1 MSVWLTDEQQ
11 LIKDSAERLVQNDY
25 TIEARQKLID
35 SEEGFSRENWA
46 TFAELGWLGLPFK
59 EEHGGFGGTTVDM
72 AVLMEALGKGLVV
85 EPIASSVILGGMAL
99 EIAGGPLAEKLLPEM
114 IAGERLLAFAH
125 SEPKSRFNLSDVTV
139 TAKADGTGYRINGQK
154 MLVYHGGSAD
164 SLIVSART
172 GGVQRDRDGITL
184 FVIDRAA
191 DGVSVRGH
199 KTVDGLRA
207 AEVTF
212 NDVAAGADAVLGV
225 KDKGLEIVEAV
236 VDRACIL
243 FAAEAS
249 GAMEKSVD
257 LTVEY
262 TKERKQFGRPLS
274 SFQALQHKMADMYAA
289 HQFAR
294 ALTYRAAALL
304 DDCSPAERAEAAAA
318 VKVRCGKS
326 CQLVGEEA
334 IQLHGGM
341 GMTADMPIGHYFK
354 RLTMINALFG
364 NAQYHL
370 KRYAAM
376 KPE

>member
-25 TIEARQKLID
+25 TIEARQKLIE
-35 SEEGFSRENWA
+35 SEEGFSCDNWA

-59 EEHGGFGGTTVDM
+59 EEHGGFGGTAVDM

-85 EPIASSVILGGMAL
+85 EPFASSVILAGTAL
-99 EIAGGPLAEKLLPEM
+99 DIAGGPLAEALLPEM

-139 TAKADGTGYRINGQK
+139 TADAEGDGFKINGQK

-172 GGVQRDRDGITL
+172 SGTQRDRDGITL
-184 FVIDRAA
+184 FVVDRTAE
-191 DGVSVRGH
+191 GVSVRGH
-199 KTVDGLRA
+199 RTVDGLRA
-207 AEVTF
+207 AEITLT
-212 NDVAAGADAVLGV
+212 DVKVGADAILGS
-225 KDKGLEIVEAV
+225 KDKGFEIVEDV
-236 VDRACIL
+236 IDRACVL
-243 FAAEAS
+243 FAAEAC
-249 GAMEKSVD
+249 GAMEKAVE
-257 LTVEY
+257 LTVDY

-274 SFQALQHKMADMYAA
+274 SFQALQHKMADMYSA

-304 DDCSPAERAEAAAA
+304 DDCDPAERAEAAAA
-318 VKVRCGKS
+318 VKVKCGNSSK
-326 CQLVGEEA
+326 LVGAEA

-376 KPE
+376 KAE

>member
-25 TIEARQKLID
+25 TIEARQKLIE
-35 SEEGFSRENWA
+35 SEEGFSRDNWA

-59 EEHGGFGGTTVDM
+59 EEHGGFGGTAVDM

-85 EPIASSVILGGMAL
+85 EPFASSVILAGTAL
-99 EIAGGPLAEKLLPEM
+99 DIGGGPLAEALLPEM

-139 TAKADGTGYRINGQK
+139 TADAEGDGFKINGQK

-172 GGVQRDRDGITL
+172 SGTQRDRDGITL
-184 FVIDRAA
+184 FVVDRTAE
-191 DGVSVRGH
+191 GVTVRGH
-199 KTVDGLRA
+199 RTVDGLRA
-207 AEVTF
+207 AEITLT
-212 NDVAAGADAVLGV
+212 DVKVGADAILGLQ
-225 KDKGLEIVEAV
+225 DKGFEIVEDV
-236 VDRACIL
+236 IDRACVQ
-243 FAAEAS
+243 FAAEAC
-249 GAMEKSVD
+249 GAMEKAVE
-257 LTVEY
+257 LTVDY

-274 SFQALQHKMADMYAA
+274 SFQALQHKMADMYSA

-304 DDCSPAERAEAAAA
+304 DDCDPAERAEAAAA
-318 VKVRCGKS
+318 VKVKCGNSSK
-326 CQLVGEEA
+326 LVGEEA

-376 KPE
+376 KAE

>member
-1 MSVWLTDEQQ
+1 MSVWLTEEQQ

-25 TIEARQKLID
+25 TIEKRQKLID
-35 SEEGFSRENWA
+35 SEEGFSRQNWA

-59 EEHGGFGGTTVDM
+59 EAHGGFGGTTVDM
-72 AVLMEALGKGLVV
+72 AVLLEALGKGLVV
-85 EPIASSVILGGMAL
+85 EPFASSVILAGTAL
-99 EIAGGPLAEKLLPEM
+99 DIAGGPLAEKLLPEM

-125 SEPKSRFNLSDVTV
+125 SEPKSRFNLSDVAV
-139 TAKADGTGYRINGQK
+139 TAKAEGDGYTISGEK

-172 GGVQRDRDGITL
+172 GGAQRDRDGITL
-184 FVIDRAA
+184 FVIDRTAE
-191 DGVSVRGH
+191 GVSVRGH
-199 KTVDGLRA
+199 QTVDGLRA
-207 AEVTF
+207 AEVSFT
-212 NDVAAGADAVLGV
+212 DVSIGPDAILGT
-225 KDKGLEIVEAV
+225 KDKGLEIIEAV

-243 FAAEAS
+243 FAAEAA
-249 GAMEKSVD
+249 GAMEKAVE

-274 SFQALQHKMADMYAA
+274 KFQALQHKMADMYSA
-289 HQFAR
+289 HQFSR

-318 VKVRCGKS
+318 VKVKLGNSAK
-326 CQLVGEEA
+326 LVGEEA

-370 KRYAAM
+370 KRYTAI
-376 KPE
+376 KN

>member
-1 MSVWLTDEQQ
+1 MSVWLTEEQQ

-25 TIEARQKLID
+25 TIEARQKLIE

-59 EEHGGFGGTTVDM
+59 EEHGGFGGSAVDM

-85 EPIASSVILGGMAL
+85 EPFASSVILAGTAL
-99 EIAGGPLAEKLLPEM
+99 DIAGGPLAERLLPEM

-125 SEPKSRFNLSDVTV
+125 SEPKSRFNLSDVAV
-139 TAKADGTGYRINGQK
+139 TARDDGDGFTINGQK

-172 GGVQRDRDGITL
+172 KGAQRDRDGITL
-184 FVIDRAA
+184 FVLDRAA
-191 DGVSVRGH
+191 DGISVRGH
-199 KTVDGLRA
+199 RTVDGLRA
-207 AEVTF
+207 AEITF
-212 NDVAAGADAVLGV
+212 TDVRVGKEAVLGAR
-225 KDKGLEIVEAV
+225 DRGLDIIEAV
-236 VDRACIL
+236 VDRACVF

-249 GAMEKSVD
+249 GAMEKAVA

-274 SFQALQHKMADMYAA
+274 SFQALQHKMADMYSA
-289 HQFAR
+289 HQFSR

-304 DDCSPAERAEAAAA
+304 DNCSPAERAEAAAA
-318 VKVRCGKS
+318 VKVKCGTSAK
-326 CQLVGEEA
+326 LVGEEA

-376 KPE
+376 KSE

>member
-25 TIEARQKLID
+25 TIEARQKLIE

-59 EEHGGFGGTTVDM
+59 EEHGGFGGTGVDM
-72 AVLMEALGKGLVV
+72 AVLVEALGKGMVV
-85 EPIASSVILGGMAL
+85 EPFASSVILAGTAL
-99 EIAGGPLAEKLLPEM
+99 DIAGGPLAEQLLPEM

-125 SEPKSRFNLSDVTV
+125 SEPKSRFNLSDVAV
-139 TAKADGTGYRINGQK
+139 TATADGDGFKINGQK

-164 SLIVSART
+164 SVIVSART
-172 GGVQRDRDGITL
+172 SGAQRDRDGITL
-184 FVIDRAA
+184 FVLDRVA

-199 KTVDGLRA
+199 RTIDGLRA
-207 AEVTF
+207 AEITLT
-212 NDVAAGADAVLGV
+212 DVRVGADAILGS
-225 KDKGLEIVEAV
+225 KDGGLEIIEAV

-249 GAMEKSVD
+249 GAMEKALD

-274 SFQALQHKMADMYAA
+274 SFQALQHRMADMYSA
-289 HQFAR
+289 HQFSR

-304 DDCSPAERAEAAAA
+304 DNGSTAERAEAAAA
-318 VKVRCGKS
+318 VKVKCGKS
-326 CQLVGEEA
+326 SQFVGEEA

>member
-25 TIEARQKLID
+25 TIEARQKLIE

-59 EEHGGFGGTTVDM
+59 EEHGGFGGTGVDM

-85 EPIASSVILGGMAL
+85 EPFASSVILAGTAL
-99 EIAGGPLAEKLLPEM
+99 DLAGGPLAERLLPEM
-114 IAGERLLAFAH
+114 ISGERLLAFAH
-125 SEPKSRFNLSDVTV
+125 SEPKSRFNLNDVAV
-139 TAKADGTGYRINGQK
+139 TAKADGDGYKISGEK

-172 GGVQRDRDGITL
+172 SGAQRDRDGITL
-184 FVIDRAA
+184 FVLDRTA

-199 KTVDGLRA
+199 RTVDGLRA

-212 NDVAAGADAVLGV
+212 TDVRVGADAILGA
-225 KDKGLEIVEAV
+225 KDKALSIVEAV

-249 GAMEKSVD
+249 GAMEKAVA
-257 LTVEY
+257 LTVDY

-274 SFQALQHKMADMYAA
+274 SFQALQHKMADMYSA
-289 HQFAR
+289 HQFSR

-304 DDCSPAERAEAAAA
+304 DNCTPAERAEAAAA
-318 VKVRCGKS
+318 VKVKCGQSAK
-326 CQLVGEEA
+326 LVGEEA

-370 KRYAAM
+370 KRYTAM
-376 KPE
+376 KSE

>member
-25 TIEARQKLID
+25 TIEARQKLIE
-35 SEEGFSRENWA
+35 SEEGFSRDNWA

-59 EEHGGFGGTTVDM
+59 EEHGGFGGTAVDM

-85 EPIASSVILGGMAL
+85 EPFASSVILAGTAL
-99 EIAGGPLAEKLLPEM
+99 DIAGGPLAEALLPEM

-139 TAKADGTGYRINGQK
+139 TADAEGDGFKINGQK

-172 GGVQRDRDGITL
+172 SGTQRDRDGITL
-184 FVIDRAA
+184 FIVDRTAE
-191 DGVSVRGH
+191 GVSVRGH
-199 KTVDGLRA
+199 RTVDGLRA
-207 AEVTF
+207 AEITLT
-212 NDVAAGADAVLGV
+212 DVKVGADAILGS
-225 KDKGLEIVEAV
+225 KDKGFEIVEDV
-236 VDRACIL
+236 IDRACVL
-243 FAAEAS
+243 FAAEAC
-249 GAMEKSVD
+249 GAMEKAVE
-257 LTVEY
+257 LTVDY

-274 SFQALQHKMADMYAA
+274 SFQALQHKMADMYSA

-304 DDCSPAERAEAAAA
+304 DDCDPAERAEAAAA
-318 VKVRCGKS
+318 VKVKCGNSSK
-326 CQLVGEEA
+326 LVGEEA

-376 KPE
+376 KAE